1 VETLNKSIDFSVS
14 YISLHLNF
22 RFGSDYLPEAIGS
35 NKLPER
41 QINGSNYILSQQG
54 DGVVVKHPTRAE
66 WWRWLTVNEIKKIH
80 AVPPSYYLGEE
91 KSKTGAG
98 EILGQGVIV
107 SFFQKIISAAS
118 NFYSNGPTPTTLHT
132 ENSPSSPI
140 RDLATPNSAMN
151 QLRLAF
157 T

>member
-1 VETLNKSIDFSVS
+1 
-14 YISLHLNF
+14 
-22 RFGSDYLPEAIGS
+22 
-35 NKLPER
+35 LPER
-41 QINGSNYILSQQG
+41 QIIGSSYNLSQQG

-66 WWRWLTVNEIKKIH
+66 CWRWLTVNEIKKIH
-80 AVPPSYYLGEE
+80 GVPPSYYLGEE

-118 NFYSNGPTPTTLHT
+118 NFYSNGPTPTLHT
-132 ENSPSSPI
+132 ENLPSSP
-140 RDLATPNSAMN
+140 RPDLPIPSSAIN
-151 QLRLAF
+151 QLALAF